1 MTALRGVVLP
11 LLIAVCVNV
20 GVLFALPHIGAGVER
35 IFFVRAPC
43 WRSLSLTKLRRK
55 ERLSAPRIRRPAKNV
70 QTSKPAPKPQP
81 LEVAEPRCSEPNA
94 PLKTPL
100 PPTPAPL
107 PFGLDVT
114 KLPVTGG
121 GSAVTCGSP
130 EGTSGDAAVKSSS
143 QNGISRPAVLLQ
155 SAPVEYPSWALQQGI
170 EGRVVVRMLVDEQGR
185 VAEAYVA
192 KTSGYSSLDEAAVA
206 AVKKYRFLPALKNGK
221 PIKRWVE
228 QEFLFKIERK

>member
-1 MTALRGVVLP
+1 MALRGVVLP
-11 LLIAVCVNV
+11 LLIAVFVNT

-35 IFFVRAPC
+35 IFFVRTPS
-43 WRSLSLTKLRRK
+43 WRSLSLTKLRKKKRF
-55 ERLSAPRIRRPAKNV
+55 SAPRLHRPPQNTP
-70 QTSKPAPKPQP
+70 TSKPAPKPQP
-81 LEVAEPRCSEPNA
+81 LKAAKPHPPKPST

-114 KLPVTGG
+114 KLPATGG
-121 GSAVTCGSP
+121 GPAVACGSP
-130 EGTSGDAAVKSSS
+130 EGISGGATTKTPSPNRV
-143 QNGISRPAVLLQ
+143 SRPAVLVQ
-155 SAPVEYPSWALQQGI
+155 SAPVRYPSWALQQGI
-170 EGRVVVRMLVDEQGR
+170 EGRVVVRMLVDERGR
-185 VAEAYVA
+185 VVKTYVA

-221 PIKRWVE
+221 PVKRWVE